1 VNDPRSARRPWTI
14 DRSRSTLDER
24 HRDIFQVSLVTG
36 IINVVHFRT
45 LSSTLSR
52 QQSLAIDAKGS
63 SIPRRAIPKER
74 KSSKGPYRSFE
85 CSRIKLLLVLLVVT
99 QEIFLLKRVKA
110 AVGFVSDKR
119 HNYKFHS
126 RV

>member
-1 VNDPRSARRPWTI
+1 
-14 DRSRSTLDER
+14 
-24 HRDIFQVSLVTG
+24 
-36 IINVVHFRT
+36 
-45 LSSTLSR
+45 
-52 QQSLAIDAKGS
+52 
-63 SIPRRAIPKER
+63 
-74 KSSKGPYRSFE
+74 
-85 CSRIKLLLVLLVVT
+85 LLVLLVVT